1 MSRAASPVL
10 GGAFLFIVENIVY
23 LQGQIT
29 LNKKIPHMN
38 NLIIKRSQL
47 VEAQF
52 TGTPAAGKKYQFTDV
67 PNISRNNII
76 IYGFEAFS
84 ATQLSVTPN
93 NNTVIA
99 AADTDQICITLVDDQ
114 NRERIYQLPY
124 YTAIRSLNG
133 GFVLM
138 TQPFILNL
146 TRSYVQLTD
155 ATGVSTN
162 EVACINLYYSIVG
175 E

>member
-1 MSRAASPVL
+1 
-10 GGAFLFIVENIVY
+10 
-23 LQGQIT
+23 
-29 LNKKIPHMN
+29 MN

-47 VEAQF
+47 VEAQIV
-52 TGTPAAGKKYQFTDV
+52 GTPAAGKKYQFTDV

-76 IYGFEAFS
+76 IYGFEVFTAS
-84 ATQLSVTPN
+84 QLAVTPN

-99 AADTDQICITLVDDQ
+99 ATASDQLVVTLVDNE
-114 NRERIYQLPY
+114 NREIIYQLPY

-138 TQPFILNL
+138 VKPFILNL
-146 TRSYVQLTD
+146 TRSYVQITS
-155 ATGVSTN
+155 ATGISEN
-162 EVACINLYYSIVG
+162 QVASVNLYYSIVG

>member
-1 MSRAASPVL
+1 
-10 GGAFLFIVENIVY
+10 
-23 LQGQIT
+23 
-29 LNKKIPHMN
+29 MN

-47 VEAQF
+47 VEAQIV
-52 TGTPAAGKKYQFTDV
+52 GTAAAGKKYQFTEV

-76 IYGFEAFS
+76 IYGFEAFTS
-84 ATQLSVTPN
+84 TQLSTTPN
-93 NNTVIA
+93 NNAVVA
-99 AADTDQICITLVDDQ
+99 VGVADQICVTLVDSE

-138 TQPFILNL
+138 VQPFVLNL
-146 TRSYVQLTD
+146 TRSYIQLTD
-155 ATGVSTN
+155 ATGVVSN
-162 EVACINLYYSIVG
+162 SVASINLYYSIVG

>member
-1 MSRAASPVL
+1 
-10 GGAFLFIVENIVY
+10 
-23 LQGQIT
+23 
-29 LNKKIPHMN
+29 MN

-52 TGTPAAGKKYQFTDV
+52 TGIPAAGKKYQFTEV

-84 ATQLSVTPN
+84 SSQLSVTPN

-99 AADTDQICITLVDDQ
+99 AADTDQICVTLVDSE

-138 TQPFILNL
+138 VQPFVLNL
-146 TRSYVQLTD
+146 TRSYIQLTD
-155 ATGVSTN
+155 ATSVVTN
-162 EVACINLYYSIVG
+162 SVASINLYYSIVG

>member
-1 MSRAASPVL
+1 
-10 GGAFLFIVENIVY
+10 
-23 LQGQIT
+23 
-29 LNKKIPHMN
+29 MN

-52 TGTPAAGKKYQFTDV
+52 TTPAAGKKYQFTDV

-76 IYGFEAFS
+76 VYGFEAFS
-84 ATQLSVTPN
+84 ADQLSVTPN

-99 AADTDQICITLVDDQ
+99 AADTDQICVTLID
-114 NRERIYQLPY
+114 NNNLERIYQLPY
-124 YTAIRSLNG
+124 YTAIRSQNG

-138 TQPFILNL
+138 VQPFILNL

-155 ATGVSTN
+155 ATGIGSN
-162 EVACINLYYSIVG
+162 EVAVLNLYYSIVG

>member
-1 MSRAASPVL
+1 
-10 GGAFLFIVENIVY
+10 
-23 LQGQIT
+23 
-29 LNKKIPHMN
+29 MN
-38 NLIIKRSQL
+38 NLIIKHAQL

-52 TGTPAAGKKYQFTDV
+52 RTPAAGKKYQNTEV

-76 IYGFEAFS
+76 VYGFEAFS
-84 ATQLSVTPN
+84 AAQLSVTPN

-99 AADTDQICITLVDDQ
+99 EADTDQICVTLID
-114 NRERIYQLPY
+114 NNNLERIYQLPY
-124 YTAIRSLNG
+124 YTAIRSQNG

-138 TQPFILNL
+138 VQPFILNL

-155 ATGVSTN
+155 ATGIGSN
-162 EVACINLYYSIVG
+162 EVAVLNLYYSIVG